1 MGEGTVVVTLGDVL
15 VALKALREEVQM
27 LRKLVQPVIGGPVL
41 ERPEKAVERPEKY
54 PDCVPTTPYYPYLPQ
69 PPYPTFP
76 APWNPGP
83 PHMTFASVTHP
94 AVPQMMW
101 NGRSP

>member
-27 LRKLVQPVIGGPVL
+27 LRKLVQPVVDGPVL
-41 ERPEKAVERPEKY
+41 GRPEKDVQPNKY
-54 PDCVPTTPYYPYLPQ
+54 PDCVPTTPYYPYVPQ

-76 APWNPGP
+76 APWNPGQP
-83 PHMTFASVTHP
+83 YVTFTSVTHP
-94 AVPQMMW
+94 ATPQMMW
-101 NGRSP
+101 NGSGP